1 MRRLLAPLALLC
13 GAVAAPL
20 TARAWT
26 DPGHRLVAA
35 MAEERL
41 SPAARRLLR
50 EIVGEKPISD
60 HDVATWADDV
70 RDKRT
75 GPWHYVNVPFG
86 ADGYVA
92 VRDCTKAGC
101 AVSAIESAAAR
112 LRDGDDAVELAD
124 SLRWLVHLVADLHQP
139 MHAGELRDRGG
150 NDTWVRVGRRWQPIT
165 LHRLWDAEVLRP
177 LLDRGDPLRGA
188 RALSGAIRPADA
200 AAWAAD
206 LSPSA
211 WADESHRL
219 ARAVYA
225 ELRAFPEDDDRI
237 LLPAG

>member
-75 GPWHYVNVPFG
+75 GPWHYVNIHP
-86 ADGYVA
+86 AAERYDA
-92 VRDCTKAGC
+92 ARDSRGEGC
-101 AVSAIESAAAR
+101 ADQA
-112 LRDGDDAVELAD
+112 
-124 SLRWLVHLVADLHQP
+124 
-139 MHAGELRDRGG
+139 
-150 NDTWVRVGRRWQPIT
+150 
-165 LHRLWDAEVLRP
+165 
-177 LLDRGDPLRGA
+177 
-188 RALSGAIRPADA
+188 
-200 AAWAAD
+200 
-206 LSPSA
+206 
-211 WADESHRL
+211 
-219 ARAVYA
+219 
-225 ELRAFPEDDDRI
+225 
-237 LLPAG
+237 